1 METIDRVKMVDVT
14 IGVTDLGTPF
24 VSDADEIHV
33 LYYGWWFSAEWATV
47 PEDIEGDIEEAAN
60 WLWHRHYARETKG

>member
-1 METIDRVKMVDVT
+1 MKTIDRVKMVDVT
-14 IGVTDLGTPF
+14 IGVTSAGVPF

-33 LYYGWWFSAEWATV
+33 IYCERWVYAEWGEV